1 MQAWDSFL
9 VKAEAD
15 SPYAGTAGCVV
26 AIDRAAGTVTGRMD
40 KDGATVTF
48 VSPDHDLQRLG

>member
-9 VKAEAD
+9 VKAGVD

-26 AIDRAAGTVTGRMD
+26 AIDRAAGTVRGRMD
-40 KDGATVTF
+40 KDGAEVTF
-48 VSPDHDLQRLG
+48 EETDLQRLG